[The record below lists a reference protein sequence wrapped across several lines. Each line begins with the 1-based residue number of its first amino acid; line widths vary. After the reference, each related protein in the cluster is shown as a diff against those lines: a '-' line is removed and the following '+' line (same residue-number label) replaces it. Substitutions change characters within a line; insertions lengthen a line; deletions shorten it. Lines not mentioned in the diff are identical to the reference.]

1 MPKTILNA
9 LENIIEDCKE
19 IQRILSPDELV
30 KELFSEETYPEDIF
44 DKDET
49 EDFGG
54 FKTEEEVVN
63 DKNSMAKDI
72 N

>member
-54 FKTEEEVVN
+54 FKTEEEFVN